1 MSVTPWTLLGVDED
15 ADAKAIRR
23 AYARAL
29 KTTRPD
35 QDPGGFQ
42 QLTDAYE
49 WALGQARQR
58 EREALEAPTP
68 PVEPDATPGPGSL
81 PELGRPID
89 EPPPGPTPGDEGQA
103 PSTSTDRAEAQGF
116 DFGAFFDALAPMLA
130 RSPPADLHAW
140 LEAHPDLYSIDLK
153 WALIPHVV
161 NTLAQHVE
169 AISPRRA
176 NVDVL
181 MGFLG
186 VDARLRRHPAL
197 APALDHIDAHLDG
210 ARRAAAAREIEDDR
224 RSPLQMALDADTIPG
239 EVANLEAEIRKARN
253 GRSAIVNA
261 AQARWLEVA
270 LRDAGRWRTLLSFAV
285 PRRRRAAGEALRPF
299 LAWLRRWHEAGIIPS
314 QAATVIALCSPDH
327 VGADSLRLGVL
338 RLGLLGAVFV
348 AATVGGLAS
357 EAASEAWQPAGALAR
372 IVRMVSIFA
381 FFFVVGGLMVE
392 LVQSGLRLASPW
404 ILRQRW
410 DLWRLMAGAAA
421 TACAW
426 IDLLPG
432 ENTGVAMAFTG
443 MALVA
448 MHRPLFVLVAPFG
461 ALITM
466 MAIARASGMQQVEDV
481 TGTLKIGLLVA
492 TIGLLGFEHWVRER
506 DWMACGLPPEG
517 WRRCAL
523 SLLGIALFWWGM
535 G

>member
-35 QDPGGFQ
+35 EDPAGFQ

-58 EREALEAPTP
+58 EREAAEAPP
-68 PVEPDATPGPGSL
+68 PVEPDPLEAPGGL
-81 PELGRPID
+81 PELGRPVD
-89 EPPPGPTPGDEGQA
+89 PPPAEPMEPPAADPTPD
-103 PSTSTDRAEAQGF
+103 SAERPGF
-116 DFGAFFDALAPMLA
+116 DFGAFFDALAPKLA
-130 RSPPADLHAW
+130 QWSPTDLHAW
-140 LEAHPDLYSIDLK
+140 LDGHPDLYSIDLK

-169 AISPRRA
+169 AIAPRRA

-181 MGFLG
+181 MGFFG

-197 APALDHIDAHLDG
+197 SPALDHIDAHLDG
-210 ARRAAAAREIEDDR
+210 ARQAAAARESEDDR

-239 EVANLEAEIRKARN
+239 EVANLEAEIRKGRN

-261 AQARWLEVA
+261 AQARWLSVA
-270 LRDAGRWRTLLSFAV
+270 LRDAGPWRTLLPFAV

-299 LAWLRRWHEAGIIPS
+299 LAWLRRWHEAGVIPS
-314 QAATVIALCSPDH
+314 QAATVIALCNPDH

-372 IVRMVSIFA
+372 IVRMFSIFA
-381 FFFVVGGLMVE
+381 FFFVVGGLLVE
-392 LVQSGLRLASPW
+392 LSQSGLRLASPW

-426 IDLLPG
+426 IGLLPG

-448 MHRPLFVLVAPFG
+448 LHRPLFVVVAPFA

-466 MAIARASGMQQVEDV
+466 MAIARASGMHQVEDV
-481 TGTLKIGLLVA
+481 TATLKIGLLVA
-492 TIGLLGFEHWVRER
+492 TIALLGFEHWVRER
-506 DWMACGLPPEG
+506 DWMARGLPPEG